1 MTDFYRLRELIREE
15 ERLAWAVERQE
26 ARATKITA
34 SISASGGGGG
44 GKTGSQVED
53 GAIMLTIL
61 KDEHR
66 EILEELTKARNELR
80 AGIAM
85 VGDLKLGK
93 GRIFLRLRYI
103 QGINVKRIAEELH
116 YSETYIHRILKCSEA
131 LIIKAQTDSG
141 KAGKRTV

>member
-44 GKTGSQVED
+44 KTRSQVED
-53 GAIMLTIL
+53 GAIMLAAL
-61 KDEHR
+61 KDEH
-66 EILEELTKARNELR
+66 EEVVEELTKARNELR

-93 GRIFLRLRYI
+93 GRTFLRLRYI

-116 YSETYIHRILKCSEA
+116 YSETYIHRILKHSEA
-131 LIIKAQTDSG
+131 LIIKAQAGSG
-141 KAGKRTV
+141 KPRKRTV